1 MCFSIEEPHQAN
13 GWGSGGEHPY
23 AGAVQRADP
32 HADPS
37 RQLVTRDPL
46 RAAECLEAGGLA
58 VVPTETVYGLAADAE
73 QPEAVRRVFD
83 VKGRP
88 TDHPLIV
95 HIATAEAL
103 GDWVAEIPA
112 AAATLAAACWP
123 GPLTL
128 LLPRSKR
135 VPDIVTGG
143 RDTVGIR
150 VPAHSL
156 TQQLLKASGGGIAAP
171 SANRYGKVSPTTVR
185 HVLDDLGALLD
196 PERDVVL
203 DGGPS
208 PIGIE
213 STIVDCTAFP
223 PQILRPGGI
232 PTENIAALLDTPIA
246 PASGPSRAAGMIA
259 SHYAP
264 RATVHLV
271 DRRADGIAA
280 ADRFRAAGLAVRV
293 IDGTGDL
300 VRYARNLYAD
310 LRSADDDGCTD
321 VIAVMPQ
328 AIGLGHAIRDR
339 LQKAAARK

>member
-1 MCFSIEEPHQAN
+1 MRRDDS
-13 GWGSGGEHPY
+13 
-23 AGAVQRADP
+23 
-32 HADPS
+32 HAEF
-37 RQLVTRDPL
+37 VTRDPL
-46 RAAECLEAGGLA
+46 RAAERIREGGLA
-58 VVPTETVYGLAADAE
+58 VVPTETVYGLAADAD
-73 QPEAVRRVFD
+73 QPQAVRRVFE

-88 TDHPLIV
+88 ADHPLIV
-95 HIATAEAL
+95 HIAAAEAL

-112 AAATLAAACWP
+112 SAATLAAACWP

-128 LLPRSKR
+128 LLKRSTR

-143 RDTVGIR
+143 RDSVGIR

-156 TQQLLKASGGGIAAP
+156 TQQLLATTGGGIAAP
-171 SANRYGKVSPTTVR
+171 SANRYGKVSPTTVG
-185 HVLDDLGALLD
+185 HVLDDLGDFLD
-196 PERDVVL
+196 PARDIIL
-203 DGGPS
+203 DGGAS
-208 PIGIE
+208 PIGVE

-232 PTENIAALLDTPIA
+232 PIENIAALLDTPIV
-246 PASGPSRAAGMIA
+246 PASGPSRAAGMAA

-264 RATVHLV
+264 QATVHLV
-271 DRRADGIAA
+271 DRRADAIAA

-310 LRSADDDGCTD
+310 LRSADDDRCTD
-321 VIAVMPQ
+321 IIAVMPQ

-339 LQKAAARK
+339 LQKAAARKLT